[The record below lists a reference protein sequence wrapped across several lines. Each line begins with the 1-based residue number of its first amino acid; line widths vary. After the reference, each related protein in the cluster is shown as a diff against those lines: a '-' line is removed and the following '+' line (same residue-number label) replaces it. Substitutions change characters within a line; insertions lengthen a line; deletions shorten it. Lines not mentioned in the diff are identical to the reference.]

1 MLIHAFPDN
10 GTSIRVHLSNS
21 LDSLDQTVSKAFV
34 DCDKIIKSEKVKC
47 YLPLNMA

>member
-21 LDSLDQTVSKAFV
+21 LNSLEETVSKASF

-47 YLPLNMA
+47 YKPLN